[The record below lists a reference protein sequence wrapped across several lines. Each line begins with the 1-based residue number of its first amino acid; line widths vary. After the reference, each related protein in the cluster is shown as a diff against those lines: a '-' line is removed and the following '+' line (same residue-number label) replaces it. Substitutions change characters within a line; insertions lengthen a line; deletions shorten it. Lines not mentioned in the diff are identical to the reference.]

1 MKPHLGD
8 RAIVGLE
15 ILVGLEMLLEAT
27 EKVKLIRLRMKSAQD
42 RQKSNVDRRHK
53 KLECEVGHKV

>member
-8 RAIVGLE
+8 RAI
-15 ILVGLEMLLEAT
+15 VGLEMLLEAT

-42 RQKSNVDRRHK
+42 RQKSNVDRSHK